1 MLRTEFPTNIAINL
15 GALMPPIKDQV
26 EAAGMLLDNHEMWE
40 RRHQAWNLLRI
51 GGFLTETEV
60 KRIGRRLMR
69 GIAQDAHFDTAKA
82 ELGAEI
88 LQELHIKAGS
98 AEPATPESSEGE
110 TVCVGEQG
118 GELDRYIGMSAEVG
132 QP

>member
-1 MLRTEFPTNIAINL
+1 MLRTEFPTNITITL
-15 GALMPPIKDQV
+15 GALMAPIKDQV
-26 EAAGMLLDNHEMWE
+26 EAAGMVLDNHEMWE

-51 GGFLTETEV
+51 GGFLTDAEV
-60 KRIGRRLMR
+60 QRIGRRLVR

-88 LQELHIKAGS
+88 LKELHIETGANEPVVEVES
-98 AEPATPESSEGE
+98 A
-110 TVCVGEQG
+110 GEQG
-118 GELDRYIGMSAEVG
+118 GELDRYIGMSEEVP

>member
-1 MLRTEFPTNIAINL
+1 MLRTEFPTSLPITL

-26 EAAGMLLDNHEMWE
+26 EAAGLVLDNHEMWE

-51 GGFLTETEV
+51 GGFFTDAEV
-60 KRIGRRLMR
+60 QRIGRRLMR

-88 LQELHIKAGS
+88 LKELHIETGANEPAAE
-98 AEPATPESSEGE
+98 AEPA
-110 TVCVGEQG
+110 GEQG
-118 GELDRYIGMSAEVG
+118 GELDRYIGMTVEAP
-132 QP
+132 QL